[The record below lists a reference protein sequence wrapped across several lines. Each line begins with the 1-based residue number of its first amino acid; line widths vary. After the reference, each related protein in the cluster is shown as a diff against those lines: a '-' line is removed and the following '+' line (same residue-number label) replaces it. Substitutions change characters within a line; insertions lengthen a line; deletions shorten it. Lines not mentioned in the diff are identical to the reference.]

1 MADGLVALPAD
12 ARTREQF
19 DWIAEQVREANGTAG
34 VWLARPSSDA
44 QERELARSMQA
55 ARIAEYQEVE
65 REAMEALALD
75 ARQRSRALRTLRSEL
90 RRIRRRD
97 FFPPRERDSATAAV
111 EALVEDEVPATRG
124 MSSRP
129 SLSRGRSDRS

>member
-1 MADGLVALPAD
+1 VALPAD

-34 VWLARPSSDA
+34 VWLARPGSDA

-65 REAMEALALD
+65 REAVEALTLD

-111 EALVEDEVPATRG
+111 EALVDDVVPATQA

-129 SLSRGRSDRS
+129 SLSRRSDRS